1 MILLAVNKCFID
13 VKFNN
18 RTDNNKGSRNARGL
32 STDLKYIIFKSRN
45 WN

>member
-18 RTDNNKGSRNARGL
+18 RTDNNKGSRKARGF
-32 STDLKYIIFKSRN
+32 STDFKYIIFKSRN